1 MSPARAP
8 YFTPR
13 EVSRHCTPADL
24 WVSYLGRVYDLTP
37 LAAQYRGDILLKPII
52 EAAGK
57 DISHWFNPKTRD
69 IKTFIDPQTG
79 CLRYYTPQGRFLHIA
94 PSYPSS
100 DWDTDFGRPWWRDP
114 AYEIGILSAKTRTIR
129 IINTLTSQEH
139 TLEVCSEE
147 TIWEILRR
155 YLPYNAHAASYTWK
169 YCGVPLNMDLT
180 LEDNDVKDEDEEFEE
195 LRIDSDLYTASI
207 HLYFNDDLTEL

>member
-1 MSPARAP
+1 MSPARAQF
-8 YFTPR
+8 FTPR
-13 EVSRHCTPADL
+13 EVSCHCTTADL

-37 LAAQYRGDILLKPII
+37 LAPHYKGDILLKPII

-57 DISHWFNPKTRD
+57 DIGHWFNPKTGD
-69 IKTFIDPQTG
+69 IKTSIDPQTG
-79 CLRYYTPQGRFLHIA
+79 CLRYSTPQGLFLHIS
-94 PSYPSS
+94 PSYPCS
-100 DWDTDFGRPWWRDP
+100 DWDTDFGHSWWCD
-114 AYEIGILSAKTRTIR
+114 EIGILSAKTRTIR

-155 YLPYNAHAASYTWK
+155 YLPYIAHAASYTWK

-180 LEDNDVKDEDEEFEE
+180 EENGVKDDDEFEE
-195 LRIDSDLYTASI
+195 LKLDSDLCTASI